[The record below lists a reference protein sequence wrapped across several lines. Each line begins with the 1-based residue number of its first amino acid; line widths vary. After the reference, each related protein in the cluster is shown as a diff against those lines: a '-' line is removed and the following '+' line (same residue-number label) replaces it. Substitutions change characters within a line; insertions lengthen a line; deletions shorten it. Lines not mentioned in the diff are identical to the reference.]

1 MAGIRTPQNRC
12 LDHDPTTGR
21 KTNQLKIFF
30 DQFYSG
36 HFKAIRLCQVRQTRK
51 LKNILEH
58 FLHLP
63 FHSILIYRYE
73 FKRLNCRD
81 HVREQGNYLFMMGG
95 TEAVQDH
102 KEAAEILMS
111 ESAGR
116 PVGWISS
123 RLDFQSAG
131 YESGRLD
138 VRKGLLC
145 GFDLHQEDLN
155 NTF

>member
-1 MAGIRTPQNRC
+1 MAGNHSQRLSPNCC
-12 LDHDPTTGR
+12 LDHNPVTGASPLGGSLLTPSHSPGLLPDLLSI
-21 KTNQLKIFF
+21 KNDEKL
-30 DQFYSG
+30 
-36 HFKAIRLCQVRQTRK
+36 HEEVAKAHPCA
-51 LKNILEH
+51 
-58 FLHLP
+58 
-63 FHSILIYRYE
+63 
-73 FKRLNCRD
+73 
-81 HVREQGNYLFMMGG
+81 FMMGG
-95 TEAVQDH
+95 TEVVQDH

-145 GFDLHQEDLN
+145 GFDLHQEN
-155 NTF
+155 PNHTF